1 VIARAHRMNYA
12 RRQQYRRLSRAG
24 EAAIGSAVVALLGLG
39 AASAGAA
46 LLGVGLLLAAMV
58 LGLYAR
64 HWLSLARRSGVG
76 ARSEEDVQRALA
88 RLQVEGWRVRHSL
101 RWQGR
106 GDIDSVAIAP
116 TGMPSRSRRRPE
128 PTTGAISLGWAS
140 RRRGCHGAGK
150 DGRATAPSAS
160 CASSVRGASS
170 ASRMRFRWCR
180 STA

>member
-1 VIARAHRMNYA
+1 MHGASSTAG
-12 RRQQYRRLSRAG
+12 SRAPAKRRS
-24 EAAIGSAVVALLGLG
+24 AAPWLRCSVWGRRARVLLSAR
-39 AASAGAA
+39 
-46 LLGVGLLLAAMV
+46 V

-106 GDIDSVAIAP
+106 GEIDSVAIAP

-128 PTTGAISLGWAS
+128 PTTGAIS
-140 RRRGCHGAGK
+140 
-150 DGRATAPSAS
+150 
-160 CASSVRGASS
+160 
-170 ASRMRFRWCR
+170 
-180 STA
+180 